1 MFRLLRSGVDPF
13 LIVLAEEMARFR
25 AERVEIGQVEMV
37 SEKKRTEFIDIRGE
51 RVNGSYRVV
60 SVKGAG
66 VLDTLTIICDSE
78 FSINVSIDGDLRAYD
93 WSELRVISEDVTD
106 LSAFQN
112 ELGYV
117 LVLKNISFTSS
128 FSLRII
134 GNCFIKRAFGKYE
147 CYR

>member
-1 MFRLLRSGVDPF
+1 LFRLLRSGVDPF

>member
-1 MFRLLRSGVDPF
+1 LFRLLRSGVDPF

-51 RVNGSYRVV
+51 RVNGSYKVV

>member
-51 RVNGSYRVV
+51 RVNGSYKVV

>member
-1 MFRLLRSGVDPF
+1 LFRLLRSGVDPF
-13 LIVLAEEMARFR
+13 SIVLAEEMARFR

>member
-1 MFRLLRSGVDPF
+1 LFRLLRSGVDPF
-13 LIVLAEEMARFR
+13 SIVLAEEMARFR

-51 RVNGSYRVV
+51 RVNGSYKVV

>member
-13 LIVLAEEMARFR
+13 SIVLAEEMARFR

>member
-13 LIVLAEEMARFR
+13 SIVLAEEMARFR

-51 RVNGSYRVV
+51 RVNGSYKVV